1 MRGVPR
7 EEVQDGVQPG
17 VHCGEREGLQD
28 RAHPGVCH
36 SGGSQMLPCPGRC
49 HSGGSQVL
57 PCPGRCQD
65 PVETQSRYGSYPTL
79 PTLK

>member
-49 HSGGSQVL
+49 
-57 PCPGRCQD
+57 QD
-65 PVETQSRYGSYPTL
+65 PVETPSLDTVRIRLYPL
-79 PTLK
+79 